1 MAGRRFTRPA
11 GTGAQLLRLL
21 LSQPGVL
28 GSDLPLL
35 CCCPGLPVA
44 ELPRSL
50 VQSLAFLLDPSLNGT
65 KNFSH
70 VALELGVAPQL
81 LGRLSGF
88 EQLVAHLTRSGDT
101 VTIPLL
107 AQALQRLQRFDALL
121 LLCDHFVLGQAQGRQ
136 C

>member
-1 MAGRRFTRPA
+1 MAGWCSPA
-11 GTGAQLLRLL
+11 RQGQEPSCSVYSHPR
-21 LSQPGVL
+21 QVCWVL
-28 GSDLPLL
+28 TSL
-35 CCCPGLPVA
+35 CCVAAPGLPVA

-81 LGRLSGF
+81 LGRISGF
-88 EQLVAHLTRSGDT
+88 EQLVTHLARSEDAVT
-101 VTIPLL
+101 VPLL

-121 LLCDHFVLGQAQGRQ
+121 LLCDHFALGQAQGRQ